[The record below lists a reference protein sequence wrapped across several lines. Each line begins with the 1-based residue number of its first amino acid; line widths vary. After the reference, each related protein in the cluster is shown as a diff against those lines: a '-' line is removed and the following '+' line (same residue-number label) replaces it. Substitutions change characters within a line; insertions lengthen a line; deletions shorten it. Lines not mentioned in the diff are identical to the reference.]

1 MKLALPIV
9 ALLLAVSCS
18 SAAEDAAPAATPSGN
33 PGDDGVGPYVS
44 VAVDNHFHDI
54 HPENHIT
61 IDADRAFVVRNEG
74 SNLHNVTIVGA
85 DYSKDLRPGDSLRLA
100 PVGARLEP
108 GTYQIVCRFHGE
120 LGMTGEI
127 TVAET

>member
-1 MKLALPIV
+1 MKLLISLV
-9 ALLLAVSCS
+9 ALLTVACS
-18 SAAEDAAPAATPSGN
+18 SGSRDIDAVPTPSGN

-61 IDADRAFVVRNEG
+61 IGADRDFVVRNEG
-74 SNLHNVTIVGA
+74 SNLHNVTIGGA
-85 DYSKDLRPGDSLRLA
+85 DYSKDVKPGRSLHLS

-108 GTYQIVCRFHGE
+108 GTYQIVCRYHSE
-120 LGMTGEI
+120 QGMTGEI
-127 TVAET
+127 TVTE